1 MPRLPHSLLRAH
13 KQSTLLPLVLQG
25 TRDLPSAINE
35 LRWLTEHVQSLPSP
49 PPCPRA
55 FRKRLLH
62 LCKRRSRAEPLQYI
76 LGSQPFGELDI
87 KCRPGVLIP
96 RPETEAY
103 TTHLAE
109 LLIDGSLD
117 EQLFSLFKRTSLGR
131 GRRKALILRN
141 ELRILDVCS
150 GSGCISLLLHT
161 LLSKSNKFPNI
172 KTLGLDISPKAVALA
187 DENLQKVREEGVLG
201 IDATAPIQF
210 REHDIFTSLLRPP
223 RDYNIIISNPP
234 YISRSSFFSTTS
246 HSVQKYEPRLA
257 LVPEA
262 SSYAGSER
270 WIQRY
275 MDCKAMR
282 KGDAELAQDA
292 DIFYRQLLRIYDRSS
307 SSILLM
313 EVGDQEQAIRVIRLA
328 VLKKHIGKTNRVEI
342 WRDYPAQEAQPGEE
356 QEVEVEGR
364 VIPVNGA
371 GKMRSVV
378 LFRVKKEKM
387 GVGKKQ
393 S

>member
-1 MPRLPHSLLRAH
+1 
-13 KQSTLLPLVLQG
+13 
-25 TRDLPSAINE
+25 
-35 LRWLTEHVQSLPSP
+35 
-49 PPCPRA
+49 
-55 FRKRLLH
+55 
-62 LCKRRSRAEPLQYI
+62 
-76 LGSQPFGELDI
+76 
-87 KCRPGVLIP
+87 LID

-109 LLIDGSLD
+109 LLINGSLD
-117 EQLFSLFKRTSLGR
+117 EQLFSPFKRTPPGR
-131 GRRKALILRN
+131 GRRKAPSPRN
-141 ELRILDVCS
+141 ELGILDVCS
-150 GSGCISLLLHT
+150 GSGCISLLLHS
-161 LLSKSNKFPNI
+161 LLSKSNKFPHI

-187 DENLQKVREEGVLG
+187 DENLAFNISRGHLPALPRSKGHKRGSRLKGHKLLQYLKKQKVREERVG

-210 REHDIFTSLLRPP
+210 RVHDIFTSLLRPP
-223 RDYNIIISNPP
+223 GDFNIIISNPP
-234 YISRSSFFSTTS
+234 YISRSSFFSTAS

-262 SSYAGSER
+262 ISYAGSET

-282 KGDAELAQDA
+282 KGDADLAEDA

-313 EVGDQEQAIRVIRLA
+313 EVDDQEQAFRVIKLA

-378 LFRVKKEKM
+378 LFRVEEEKD
-387 GVGKKQ
+387 G

>member
-1 MPRLPHSLLRAH
+1 
-13 KQSTLLPLVLQG
+13 
-25 TRDLPSAINE
+25 
-35 LRWLTEHVQSLPSP
+35 
-49 PPCPRA
+49 
-55 FRKRLLH
+55 
-62 LCKRRSRAEPLQYI
+62 
-76 LGSQPFGELDI
+76 
-87 KCRPGVLIP
+87 LID

-109 LLIDGSLD
+109 LLINGSLD

-150 GSGCISLLLHT
+150 GSGCISLLLHS

-187 DENLQKVREEGVLG
+187 DENLAFNISRGHLPALPWSKGCNRGSRLKGHKLLQYLKKQKVREEGVLG
-201 IDATAPIQF
+201 IDATAPIQY

-223 RDYNIIISNPP
+223 GDYNIIISNPP

-378 LFRVKKEKM
+378 LFRVKEEKD
-387 GVGKKQ
+387 GG
-393 S
+393 